1 MTNSAE
7 TEFTFPFGQKVHTVH
22 QVDCTPKDVFVLGVY
37 ASAVH
42 AKWVSQQQK
51 TVVQALAVASEP
63 YIFWRGENAEELVA
77 KISIPSE
84 LGILYAAKPEFNG
97 PSGRTL
103 DELYLNVL
111 SRTRDKAW
119 LCDLLPQTRL
129 NAAQL
134 NAIKKYNRH
143 KKRYLLADV
152 TVPSVPKEFA
162 EEGRRNEIAKE
173 IETANPNLIVL
184 LGDQPIRFF
193 LSAYTSQTRL
203 SDFVKTKKDYGH
215 VFPVNING
223 KQYSILPLVHP
234 RQAGGLGRHSSE
246 WYECIACGQ
255 DEALMKLKKNIFIS
269 KKHRKCLT

>member
-1 MTNSAE
+1 MTNSIE

-22 QVDCTPKDVFVLGVY
+22 QVDCTPKDVFILGVY

-42 AKWVSQQQK
+42 AKWVSKQQK
-51 TVVQALAVASEP
+51 TIVQALVVASEP

-103 DELYLNVL
+103 DELFLNIL

-134 NAIKKYNRH
+134 NAIKKYNRY
-143 KKRYLLADV
+143 KKRYSLPDV
-152 TVPSVPKEFA
+152 TVPSVPKKFA
-162 EEGRRNEIAKE
+162 DDRRRNEIAKE
-173 IETANPNLIVL
+173 IETANPRLIVL

-193 LSAYTSQTRL
+193 LSAYSSQTRL
-203 SDFVKTKKDYGH
+203 SDFVKTKKDYGR
-215 VFPVNING
+215 VIPVKIDG
-223 KQYSILPLVHP
+223 KEYSVLPLVHP

-246 WYECIACGQ
+246 WYE
-255 DEALMKLKKNIFIS
+255 M
-269 KKHRKCLT
+269 HRMWTKRSANEIEKEYFDK